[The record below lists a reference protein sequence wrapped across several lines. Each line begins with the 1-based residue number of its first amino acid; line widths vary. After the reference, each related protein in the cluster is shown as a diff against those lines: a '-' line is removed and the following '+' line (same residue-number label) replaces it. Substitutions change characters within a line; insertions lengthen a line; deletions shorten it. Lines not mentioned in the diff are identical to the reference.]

1 MFVETFLITFSIYF
15 KKLKIKFAYKQIDKQ
30 NKNHIHSCLNNGI
43 FNEYGL
49 RAARF
54 RLRISA
60 QIVRAIRNDGT
71 TLNMNAARVFIIG
84 RGLPERIATP

>member
-15 KKLKIKFAYKQIDKQ
+15 KKLKIKFAYKQT
-30 NKNHIHSCLNNGI
+30 KNHIHSCLNNGI